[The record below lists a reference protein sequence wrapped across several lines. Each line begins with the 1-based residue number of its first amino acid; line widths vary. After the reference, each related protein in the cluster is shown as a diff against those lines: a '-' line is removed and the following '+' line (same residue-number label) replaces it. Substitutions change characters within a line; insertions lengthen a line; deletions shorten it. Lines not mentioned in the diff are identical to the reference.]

1 MVATKWQLQNM
12 NRHET
17 CGLQQL
23 FKVNPAISSYWGKQ
37 DIVDLESADSMK
49 VVSQTT
55 PRRLDQFFTRVI
67 P

>member
-1 MVATKWQLQNM
+1 M

>member
-1 MVATKWQLQNM
+1 M
-12 NRHET
+12 NRHKT

-23 FKVNPAISSYWGKQ
+23 FKVNPSISSYRGKQ
-37 DIVDLESADSMK
+37 DIVDLESADSVI

-55 PRRLDQFFTRVI
+55 PCRLDQFTRVI

>member
-1 MVATKWQLQNM
+1 M
-12 NRHET
+12 NRHKT

-23 FKVNPAISSYWGKQ
+23 FKVNPSISSYRGKQ
-37 DIVDLESADSMK
+37 DIVDLESADSVI

>member
-1 MVATKWQLQNM
+1 M
-12 NRHET
+12 NRHKT

-23 FKVNPAISSYWGKQ
+23 FKVNPGISSYGGKQ
-37 DIVDLESADSMK
+37 DIVDLESADSVI